1 MKCSACRDEIT
12 GDIGGA
18 IHRDGFGE
26 GPEVVLC
33 EPCGGHELPTCEQL
47 WARIAVHE
55 ADGVTFD
62 HVPEGPVAA

>member
-18 IHRDGFGE
+18 IHRDAFME

-33 EPCGGHELPTCEQL
+33 VPCGAHETPTCEEL
-47 WARIAVHE
+47 WARIAVHRD
-55 ADGVTFD
+55 AGVTFD
-62 HVPEGPVAA
+62 LVGGAA